1 MNLTFLGKAAELS
14 FPFVVSL
21 AALTV
26 FAGKKADFSDFLAGA
41 REGLD
46 TAVGLLPSL
55 VALIVGVKMLTASG
69 FIDFIASF
77 FTPFLSRAGVPAE
90 LIPML
95 FTRPFSGSASS
106 AAFTD
111 LMESSGADSFPA
123 ICASIIMGSSDTF
136 VYIIGVYFSS
146 VGVKKSRYAFP
157 AALAVMI
164 FCIFLSCLTAR
175 LFFGE

>member
-1 MNLTFLGKAAELS
+1 MIFTFFGKAAEIS
-14 FPFVVSL
+14 FPFVVFL
-21 AALTV
+21 AALIV
-26 FAGKKADFSDFLAGA
+26 FAGKKAEFSDFIAGA

-77 FTPFLSRAGVPAE
+77 FTPALSRAGVPAE
-90 LIPML
+90 LVPML

-106 AAFTD
+106 AAFAE
-111 LMESSGADSFPA
+111 LMQKYGADSFPA
-123 ICASIIMGSSDTF
+123 LCASVLMGSSDTF

-164 FCIFLSCLTAR
+164 FCVFLSCLVTR